1 MRFHRPSQPRTPM
14 ALDSIDRSPPPF
26 FRQGI
31 SALSKLVLFG
41 LLSLLLMSADHR
53 LGLSQPVRSML
64 SVVLAPVQWLSLLPA
79 RAGTALQDYLTGVD
93 EARDAA
99 HQYQTRTIA
108 QAQRLQQAEQL
119 LQENRHLRE
128 LLQLRDDMAGP
139 AKAVQVLYETAD
151 PYSRSVVIDKGQASG
166 ITPGSAVIDVAG
178 VVGQVTRVY
187 PLSSEVTLLTD
198 RDQSIPVLNARTG
211 QRFVAFGDPFTLGGS
226 LELRFVPAG
235 ADLQSDDLLTTS
247 GVDRIYPAG
256 LHVGRIQLIDR
267 RTDNAFAKVHA
278 RPMAHYRG
286 RHMLVLT
293 PVSDWPDRPPKTEP
307 LPRTR
312 KSAISPA
319 KAASAGT
326 AP

>member
-1 MRFHRPSQPRTPM
+1 M

-26 FRQGI
+26 FRQGL

-53 LGLSQPVRSML
+53 FGMSQPVRSVV
-64 SVVLAPVQWLSLLPA
+64 SVVLAPAQWLALLPS
-79 RAGTALQDYLTGVD
+79 RASDALQEYFTGVD

-128 LLQLRDDMAGP
+128 LLQLRADPVGP
-139 AKAVQVLYETAD
+139 AKAVQVLYETSD
-151 PYSRSVVIDKGQASG
+151 PYSHIIVIDKGMLSG
-166 ITPGSAVIDVAG
+166 IAPGSAVIDVAG

-211 QRFVAFGDPFTLGGS
+211 QRFIAFGDPITLGGS
-226 LELRFVPAG
+226 LELRFVPAS
-235 ADLQSDDLLTTS
+235 ADLQPDDLLTTS
-247 GVDRIYPAG
+247 GVDGIYPAG
-256 LHVGRIQLIDR
+256 LHVARIQQVDR
-267 RTDNAFAKVHA
+267 RIDTAFAKVHA
-278 RPMAHYRG
+278 RPMAQHRG
-286 RHMLVLT
+286 RHMLVLS
-293 PVSDWPDRPPKTEP
+293 PVGDWPERPNRSDSATRARKPTSAPK
-307 LPRTR
+307 
-312 KSAISPA
+312 
-319 KAASAGT
+319 AGST
-326 AP
+326 GGTP

>member
-1 MRFHRPSQPRTPM
+1 M

-26 FRQGI
+26 FRQGL

-53 LGLSQPVRSML
+53 LGLSQPVRAVI
-64 SVVLAPVQWLSLLPA
+64 SVVLAPVQWLALLPS
-79 RAGTALQDYLTGVD
+79 RGSDALQAYFTGVD

-99 HQYQTRTIA
+99 RQYQSRTIA

-119 LQENRHLRE
+119 LQENRQLRE
-128 LLQLRDDMAGP
+128 LLQLRNDSPGP
-139 AKAVQVLYETAD
+139 AKAVQVLYETSD
-151 PYSRSVVIDKGQASG
+151 PYSHHIVIDKGMLSG
-166 ITPGSAVIDVAG
+166 ITAGSAVIDVAG

-211 QRFVAFGDPFTLGGS
+211 QRYIAFGDPLTLGGS

-235 ADLQSDDLLTTS
+235 ADLQADDLLTTS
-247 GVDRIYPAG
+247 GVDGVYPAG
-256 LHVGRIQLIDR
+256 LHVGRISLIDR
-267 RTDNAFAKVHA
+267 RIDTAFAKVHA
-278 RPMAHYRG
+278 RPMAQQRG

-293 PVSDWPDRPPKTEP
+293 PVSDWPERPKNEP
-307 LPRTR
+307 VTRNR
-312 KSAISPA
+312 KSAAAPAPA
-319 KAASAGT
+319 KTAASAGGT
-326 AP
+326 P